1 MSFINFRFI
10 LNGQTI
16 NIQAKTDEMFAE
28 VALRYLGKAGLDI
41 NANNPKFLFNT
52 QELKLDNP
60 KTLAELNMPK
70 NANIDVVLSLNYSPP
85 PPITIGMK
93 KENKII
99 FIQTRLDDVF
109 ADIVKRY
116 ILHTLQKEK
125 KLHFF
130 FNSTELK
137 DYTKTFWEYNIA
149 DKSIIEV
156 EECDHELCSKCCQC
170 ISGMQKEKNELNKR
184 LNEEINKNIKLS
196 IENEKLRKKL
206 ENANIKI
213 ESLEKLKKKQI
224 GLNNDDNQSEYLITS
239 LNPGDKLLAV
249 NFVSMGNQDIGHYN
263 LICKNTDLFIKLE
276 ERLYKDFPK
285 FKDYNTFF
293 SVNGKGV
300 KRFKSIGDNNIKNND
315 VISIFINDD

>member
-1 MSFINFRFI
+1 MSFIKVGFI
-10 LNGQTI
+10 LNCQKI
-16 NIQAKTDEMFAE
+16 YIPAKEDELFAE
-28 VALRYLGKAGLDI
+28 VVVRFMQRINLNMNNSLKFFFNGK
-41 NANNPKFLFNT
+41 
-52 QELKLDNP
+52 ELKLEAP
-60 KTLAELNMPK
+60 KTLGENYIH
-70 NANIDVVLSLNYSPP
+70 NEGIIDVIAMNYSSPS
-85 PPITIGMK
+85 ITIYMK
-93 KENKII
+93 KENEKIPI
-99 FIQTRLDDVF
+99 HAFSDNVLSDVIKKY
-109 ADIVKRY
+109 IVANF
-116 ILHTLQKEK
+116 HEEK
-125 KLHFF
+125 KLHYF
-130 FNSTELK
+130 FNSKELK
-137 DYTKTFWEYNIA
+137 DFTKTLAQYNIA

-156 EECDHELCSKCCQC
+156 KECNYELCSKYYNY
-170 ISGMQKEKNELNKR
+170 ISLIQKEKNELKKR
-184 LNEEINKNIKLS
+184 LNEEMNKNSKLS

-263 LICKNTDLFIKLE
+263 LICKNTDLFINLE

>member
-28 VALRYLGKAGLDI
+28 VAFRYLGKAGLDI

-70 NANIDVVLSLNYSPP
+70 IANIDVVLMNNSPP

-93 KENKII
+93 KENKTI

-125 KLHFF
+125 KFHFF
-130 FNSTELK
+130 
-137 DYTKTFWEYNIA
+137 
-149 DKSIIEV
+149 
-156 EECDHELCSKCCQC
+156 
-170 ISGMQKEKNELNKR
+170 
-184 LNEEINKNIKLS
+184 
-196 IENEKLRKKL
+196 
-206 ENANIKI
+206 
-213 ESLEKLKKKQI
+213 
-224 GLNNDDNQSEYLITS
+224 LI
-239 LNPGDKLLAV
+239 LQN
-249 NFVSMGNQDIGHYN
+249 
-263 LICKNTDLFIKLE
+263 
-276 ERLYKDFPK
+276 
-285 FKDYNTFF
+285 
-293 SVNGKGV
+293 
-300 KRFKSIGDNNIKNND
+300 
-315 VISIFINDD
+315 